1 MSIDLEPRLLAEGFL
16 LGWSVAWPPGPIN
29 AEMIRRGLTGH
40 SGSGIA
46 VGLGAS
52 SGDFLWALVVASGLG
67 AVARVPAFRPVLA
80 GISIVLL
87 LALAW
92 VFLSGAWRSWSAA
105 RRGTFHEVAAAG
117 TPTKRGGYL
126 LGLTLA
132 LSSPWNIAFWLG
144 VLGGQTGAGL
154 PFSSAVVKAT
164 AVVAG
169 ALTWCMVL
177 AIALKAGARFAKP
190 SWDIAT
196 RALTG
201 LLMIYFAVKLVIN
214 VASGG
219 LIQSIGSPAA

>member
-1 MSIDLEPRLLAEGFL
+1 MTIDLDPRLIGEGFL

-29 AEMIRRGLTGH
+29 AEMIRRGLSGH
-40 SGSGIA
+40 SASGVA

-67 AVARVPAFRPVLA
+67 AIANVPALRPILA
-80 GISIVLL
+80 AISVALL

-92 VFLSGAWRSWSAA
+92 VFLDGAWKSWSAA
-105 RRGTFHEVAAAG
+105 RRGTFHEVTASG
-117 TPTKRGGYL
+117 PPTKRGGYL

-132 LSSPWNIAFWLG
+132 LTSPWNIAFWFA
-144 VLGGQTGAGL
+144 VLGGQSRAGL
-154 PFSSAVVKAT
+154 PWNSAVLKAM

-169 ALTWCMVL
+169 ALTWCVVL

-196 RALTG
+196 RGLTG
-201 LLMIYFAVKLVIN
+201 LLMLYFAVRIVIK
-214 VASGG
+214 
-219 LIQSIGSPAA
+219 ITAAA